1 MRITLKWSFHLT
13 SYAQQRPN
21 VLGRTVP
28 ERWLKGYND
37 RAYWPCTDV
46 GDFLKPGNR
55 WPRWLQPTVGYS
67 GTEMGYN
74 DKGTNAIIGLRLYRE
89 LYLSLDVD
97 LRRIPTR
104 SVLLKRVFYA
114 LSIFRPPAPALEYNG
129 RNGFRLHGLCY

>member
-1 MRITLKWSFHLT
+1 M
-13 SYAQQRPN
+13 
-21 VLGRTVP
+21 
-28 ERWLKGYND
+28 
-37 RAYWPCTDV
+37 
-46 GDFLKPGNR
+46 
-55 WPRWLQPTVGYS
+55 GYS

-74 DKGTNAIIGLRLYRE
+74 DEGTNAIIGLR

-114 LSIFRPPAPALEYNG
+114 LSIFRPLALALEYNG